1 MKYVDYK
8 KELKK
13 PENREILNKIIE
25 DFRNYLENESNGL
38 AHYAEC
44 GFDYHQFWFMANHQ
58 GEHADQELH
67 SVWHCWLTS
76 NGFKYLGL
84 QHQRMFRGFC
94 VYAPWDNGSFFAN
107 DGDMYLMPIPEK
119 TLINDYEF
127 MKGVLEKAKAAYP
140 QLNWQILDVQIEW
153 RKA

>member
-58 GEHADQELH
+58 DEHAD
-67 SVWHCWLTS
+67 
-76 NGFKYLGL
+76 
-84 QHQRMFRGFC
+84 
-94 VYAPWDNGSFFAN
+94 
-107 DGDMYLMPIPEK
+107 
-119 TLINDYEF
+119 
-127 MKGVLEKAKAAYP
+127 
-140 QLNWQILDVQIEW
+140 
-153 RKA
+153 